1 MTRPRMPAR
10 RLQSRGRAF
19 TCALDMSQV
28 AGIVRTSKGSGT
40 GARDML
46 GRIIGKLG
54 TMTLLAGL
62 VGCNSSGPNLR
73 TPMPEQYV
81 LPPSDDARF
90 SQPVSYPKET
100 LNQEPIK
107 PASTQ
112 GKLPSQQPQLGPG
125 MGGGRGITP
134 GGY

>member
-1 MTRPRMPAR
+1 M
-10 RLQSRGRAF
+10 RGRH
-19 TCALDMSQV
+19 
-28 AGIVRTSKGSGT
+28 VREITIAARFGDLIGCGST
-40 GARDML
+40 GQN
-46 GRIIGKLG
+46 
-54 TMTLLAGL
+54 
-62 VGCNSSGPNLR
+62 VR
-73 TPMPEQYV
+73 TPMPEQFN
-81 LPPSDDARF
+81 LPPADDARF

-100 LNQEPIK
+100 LNQETIK